1 MRKNSGVGEL
11 GVKLRYETKTI
22 RGRTPEGRRV
32 QESGREIFSWIQEDW
47 KRTIRGP

>member
-32 QESGREIFSWIQEDW
+32 QESGRVIFSWIQEDW